1 MMLFTDTITG
11 TAAESE
17 CSDHNGW
24 LVILDSDESA
34 LWMKTLRNN
43 NEGLWHDIHSIQCTC
58 YRNTDSE
65 FQYILLPEDGHKI
78 ANIILKKGYTWQYNS
93 AFLGLLQP
101 ESDAIMS
108 SFIVVKLHL
117 SLSFNFKRYKCNI
130 DDFHNK

>member
-65 FQYILLPEDGHKI
+65 FQYFLLPEDGHKI
-78 ANIILKKGYTWQYNS
+78 ANIVLKKDIHGNIIQSFKDSYT
-93 AFLGLLQP
+93 
-101 ESDAIMS
+101 
-108 SFIVVKLHL
+108 L
-117 SLSFNFKRYKCNI
+117 SQMPSCHHSLW
-130 DDFHNK
+130 